1 MSRTFDRYTHHQ
13 DKVPSGGM
21 TPGERSGSAF
31 FLLLATHLISLG
43 CGARGEA
50 DPAPPTRP
58 LSAAAAP
65 GTPGTPAA
73 PTPGA
78 RAPLPASEGAS
89 RDPGVPGET
98 CLGVA
103 DKGIWSDLD
112 DKIQIALPKD
122 LTPDRV
128 SARLDR
134 KHALLVL
141 VIDGFPRKA
150 YPLAG
155 AATLTIGSH
164 ELALRPGDRTE
175 LAKLLTAER
184 VTEAAAAHDA
194 DGDGIPD
201 PLDVLI
207 GAKKTVVNADAY
219 TEGYI
224 TMKFPMGDVPRE
236 VGVCTDVIVR
246 AVRNAGVDLQKAL
259 YDDIL
264 RARGA
269 YPMIRTK
276 PDPQIDQRRVATLLP
291 YFLRHWEK
299 HTARLDD
306 PADPLRPGDV
316 LFMDTFPSRSGPDH
330 VGIVSDTIGPAGL
343 PMIINNWTNGTVTA
357 EMDLLTF
364 VPVLYRFRLPAT

>member
-1 MSRTFDRYTHHQ
+1 MTTGPRT
-13 DKVPSGGM
+13 
-21 TPGERSGSAF
+21 GSAF
-31 FLLLATHLISLG
+31 FLLLVTQLVSLG
-43 CGARGEA
+43 CGARREA
-50 DPAPPTRP
+50 DPAPPARLP
-58 LSAAAAP
+58 AAQLPAAQPP
-65 GTPGTPAA
+65 GAEAPAA
-73 PTPGA
+73 P
-78 RAPLPASEGAS
+78 APPREPPIPA
-89 RDPGVPGET
+89 ET
-98 CLGVA
+98 SLGVA

-122 LTPDRV
+122 LAPDRV
-128 SARLDR
+128 SARIDR
-134 KHALLVL
+134 KRALLVL
-141 VIDGFPRKA
+141 SIDGFPRKA
-150 YPLAG
+150 YPLDG
-155 AATLTIGSH
+155 PATLEIGPH
-164 ELALRPGDRTE
+164 ALALRPGDRAE
-175 LAKLLTAER
+175 LARLLSEDRLA
-184 VTEAAAAHDA
+184 EAAAARDA

-201 PLDVLI
+201 PLDILI
-207 GAKKTVVNADAY
+207 GAKKTVENADAY

-224 TMKFPMGDVPRE
+224 GMTFPNGDVPRE

-264 RARGA
+264 RARAA
-269 YPMIRTK
+269 YPMIKAR

-291 YFLRHWEK
+291 YFVRHWEK
-299 HTARLDD
+299 HSPKLDD

-364 VPVLYRFRLPAT
+364 VPVLYRFRMPG

>member
-1 MSRTFDRYTHHQ
+1 
-13 DKVPSGGM
+13 M
-21 TPGERSGSAF
+21 TPSLRSGSAF
-31 FLLLATHLISLG
+31 FLVLSTHLISLG

-50 DPAPPTRP
+50 DPGAPGRP
-58 LSAAAAP
+58 VSATATAAAP
-65 GTPGTPAA
+65 AA
-73 PTPGA
+73 GSPSASASAGA
-78 RAPLPASEGAS
+78 GGAALPSGEGAS
-89 RDPGVPGET
+89 REPAVHGES
-98 CLGVA
+98 CLGVS

-112 DKIQIALPKD
+112 EKIQIPLPKD

-128 SARLDR
+128 SARIDR

-141 VIDGFPRKA
+141 AIDGFPRKA
-150 YPLAG
+150 YPLGGPEALAVG
-155 AATLTIGSH
+155 AH

-175 LAKLLTAER
+175 LAKLLAEDR
-184 VTEAAAAHDA
+184 VAESPAARDA

-207 GAKKTVVNADAY
+207 GAKKTVLNADAY
-219 TEGYI
+219 TEGYMG
-224 TMKFPMGDVPRE
+224 MKFPMGDVPRE

-246 AVRNAGVDLQKAL
+246 AVRNAGIDLQKAL

-264 RARGA
+264 RARAA
-269 YPMIRTK
+269 YPMITSK

-291 YFLRHWEK
+291 YFVRHWEK
-299 HTARLDD
+299 HTAKLDD
-306 PADPLRPGDV
+306 AADPLRPGDV

-364 VPVLYRFRLPAT
+364 VPVLYRFRLPADAKSR